1 MKSDEQLSDVAYDVV
16 LAGILELSPLP
27 FREGIVLS
35 SLAAN
40 GVVNDLWSFW
50 NRVVFGSNQD
60 SFVFDRCSK
69 IETFLHLF
77 GSQIAWQEVEL
88 LACLSTLA
96 CAVER
101 KAGRLVN
108 ESSACGVPEDVFLL
122 VFQ

>member
-88 LACLSTLA
+88 LACLGALA
-96 CAVER
+96 
-101 KAGRLVN
+101 
-108 ESSACGVPEDVFLL
+108 
-122 VFQ
+122 